1 MLSKFIKAERLRC
14 PSSYQQAAVEVIEM
28 MNSTS
33 TKCSK
38 ECYMNKKCKAFT
50 VLNPE
55 SADPTIKFQQDILC
69 IMTAMNLNE
78 DSEMK
83 TRLCVKKISKLDW
96 NGTLLHNF
104 KRLFRIFTMFRI

>member
-14 PSSYQQAAVEVIEM
+14 PSSYQQVAVEVIEM

-33 TKCSK
+33 TKCAK

-55 SADPTIKFQQDILC
+55 SADPTIHFQQDILC
-69 IMTAMNLNE
+69 IMTAITLNK
-78 DSEMK
+78 DFEMIN
-83 TRLCVKKISKLDW
+83 RLLQTDNDMRSIMCVKKKGKLDW
-96 NGTLLHNF
+96 NGILLHN
-104 KRLFRIFTMFRI
+104 I

>member
-14 PSSYQQAAVEVIEM
+14 PSSYQQVAVEVIEM

-33 TKCSK
+33 TKCAK

-55 SADPTIKFQQDILC
+55 SADPTIHFQQDILC
-69 IMTAMNLNE
+69 IMTAITPNKAF
-78 DSEMK
+78 EMIN
-83 TRLCVKKISKLDW
+83 RLLQTDNDMRSIMCVKKKGKLDW
-96 NGTLLHNF
+96 NGILLHN
-104 KRLFRIFTMFRI
+104 I

>member
-1 MLSKFIKAERLRC
+1 MQAERLHC
-14 PSSYQQAAVEVIEM
+14 PSNYQHVAVEVIKM
-28 MNSTS
+28 RNSTS
-33 TKCSK
+33 KDCAE
-38 ECYMNKKCKAFT
+38 ECHINRNCKAFT

-55 SADPTIKFQQDILC
+55 SADPTTKFQQDILC